1 MFILPFLKA
10 AVVISNALAF
20 HWTAT
25 PPNPAVVEKERLTK
39 GLFERTLRYQVF
51 FLRVFV
57 WTTAVI
63 EVASSLKKLPDNR
76 NTRCLT
82 PALVVGAIMCIS
94 GSFLRFWCFETL
106 GKLFDFQFH
115 IHADHQL
122 VTVGPYAY
130 VRHPSYTGWFLM
142 VIGVALVVFS
152 PGNCGTFI
160 GDQEIKLVEKM
171 AKDAMNKTK
180 DAISTATSSI
190 VFPVH
195 FHVVAKDNTLKGG
208 NAPDSQI
215 HDQIQVLNQDYGPA
229 GIAFQLVGITRIVHS
244 EWYSRA
250 APSSPEQT
258 AMKGGL
264 RRGDV
269 KTLNVYTVGF
279 ESSPGLLGYATF
291 PWWYKGNPS
300 DDGVV
305 MLYSS
310 LPGGSQSG
318 YNGGRTLT
326 HEAGHWMGLYH
337 TFQGGCGGHG
347 DYVDDTPPEAKP
359 ASGCPIG
366 RTSCG
371 KTPDPIHNFM
381 DYTTDKCMNEF
392 TPGQG
397 ARMRDFIKLYRKG
410 K

>member
-1 MFILPFLKA
+1 MVLALLLLKA
-10 AVVISNALAF
+10 VMVLATALAF
-20 HWTAT
+20 HWTSS
-25 PPNPAVVEKERLTK
+25 PPNPPVVEKERRTK
-39 GLFERTLRYQVF
+39 GHFERTLRLQVL
-51 FLRVFV
+51 FLRTFV
-57 WTTAVI
+57 WATAVT
-63 EVASSLKKLPDNR
+63 EVASLLQR
-76 NTRCLT
+76 RLT
-82 PALVVGAIMCIS
+82 NSKDPRIMPPTFVLGAIMRLPEAYLIAS
-94 GSFLRFWCFETL
+94 SATSLLLTSLIRSLSFIAFFKPFDMVTFTILPL
-106 GKLFDFQFH
+106 LFLFFN
-115 IHADHQL
+115 L
-122 VTVGPYAY
+122 
-130 VRHPSYTGWFLM
+130 
-142 VIGVALVVFS
+142 ALAA
-152 PGNCGTFI
+152 PQAEPNCGTFI

-171 AKDAMNKTK
+171 AKEAMNKTK

-229 GIAFQLVGITRIVHS
+229 GIAFQLVGITRLVHS
-244 EWYSRA
+244 EWHCKA
-250 APSSPEQT
+250 VPSSPEQT
-258 AMKGGL
+258 AMKGSL

-291 PWWYKGNPS
+291 PWWHKGNPS

-392 TPGQG
+392 TPGEYFG
-397 ARMRDFIKLYRKG
+397 L
-410 K
+410 